1 MKLAILAAIMA
12 PVFLAGCASTPSS
25 YTYNNQKSMAL
36 NLANAGGIRT
46 GISDTDMPKDSTGTL
61 ATSIPYGVAF
71 TASGFASPALGFT
84 SFGGGAMSLLSF
96 LTTPKA
102 QSARNSI
109 MAFMPDD
116 FAVSDED
123 ARKKLFD
130 MYYQNAGIVIKSLGG
145 EPHIFPDEEMIK
157 HTKNL
162 TFRRALIQNPD
173 WNCPIYSA
181 NIPKESKCWLLID
194 IKKPILLNYPNFVT
208 SNPKYYRFG
217 AESSDYNQIKFE
229 KPTNAKIP
237 EYEILSALSKSLPD
251 WTYMYIAPKQVS
263 NQSGDKM
270 NFPFILRTGNT
281 ELFLSP
287 E

>member
-1 MKLAILAAIMA
+1 MKLTILAAIMA
-12 PVFLAGCASTPSS
+12 PIFLAGCASAPSS

-46 GISDTDMPKDSTGTL
+46 GISDTDMPKDSTGTV

-96 LTTPKA
+96 LSTPKA

-109 MAFMPDD
+109 MAFMPGD

-145 EPHIFPDEEMIK
+145 DPYTLPDEEMIK
-157 HTKNL
+157 YTKNL
-162 TFRRALIQNPD
+162 TFRRALIQNPN
-173 WNCPIYSA
+173 WNCPISSE

-208 SNPKYYRFG
+208 SNLKYYRFG

-229 KPTNAKIP
+229 KPNNAKIP
-237 EYEILSALSKSLPD
+237 EYEILAALSKSLPD

-263 NQSGDKM
+263 NQAGDMM